1 MIKIGEYNRLTVA
14 RFVDF
19 GAYLEDAGGNEVLL
33 PQRYLE
39 GNEKV
44 GDTLDVF
51 VYTDSE
57 DRPVATTERPFA
69 RAGEFAFLEVADV
82 NSTGAFLDW
91 GLPKNLL
98 VPYKE
103 QKSRMRKGG
112 VYLVYVYTDGASG
125 RVVASAKIEKFL
137 GNKFPPYKRG
147 DKVQSLVYAHDELGY
162 RAIVDNL
169 YNGLIY
175 ESDIFRNIEIGETMT
190 TKVNKVRDDGKI
202 DLVPS
207 GDTGERV
214 RELAEKF
221 YYLTDAAGGQSVLN
235 DNSSPAEIKTVLQCS
250 KKDFK
255 KAVGFLLKN
264 GIIEMT
270 DGGIRLIAKWDDKI
284 GSSNA
289 EK

>member
-1 MIKIGEYNRLTVA
+1 MLKIGEYNKLTIA

-19 GAYLEDAGGNEVLL
+19 GAYLEDTDGNEVLL

-39 GNEKV
+39 NDMRV
-44 GDTLDVF
+44 GDTREVF
-51 VYTDSE
+51 IYTDSE
-57 DRPVATTERPFA
+57 DRPVATTERPFVK
-69 RAGEFAFLEVADV
+69 AGEFAFLEVADV
-82 NSTGAFLDW
+82 NTTGAFLDW

-112 VYLVYVYTDGASG
+112 VYLVYVYTDKASG

-137 GNKFPPYKRG
+137 GNRFPRYKRG
-147 DKVQSLVYAHDELGY
+147 DKVEALVYAHDEVGY
-162 RAIVDNL
+162 RVIVDNL
-169 YNGLIY
+169 FQGMIY
-175 ESDIFRNIEIGETMT
+175 ESDIFKNIEIGQTMT
-190 TKVNKVRDDGKI
+190 ARVNKIRDDGKI
-202 DLVPS
+202 DLVP
-207 GDTGERV
+207 GADTGERV

-221 YYLTDAAGGQSVLN
+221 YYLTDAAGGQSSLN
-235 DNSSPAEIKTVLQCS
+235 DDSTPAEIKTVLQCS

-270 DGGIRLIAKWDDKI
+270 DGGIRLIAKWEDKL
-284 GSSNA
+284 GTSSP